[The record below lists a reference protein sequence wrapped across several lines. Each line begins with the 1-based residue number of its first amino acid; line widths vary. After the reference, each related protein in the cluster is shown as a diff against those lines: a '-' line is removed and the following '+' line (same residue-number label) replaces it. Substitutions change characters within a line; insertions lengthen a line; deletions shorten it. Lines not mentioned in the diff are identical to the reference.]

1 MKKVLFEETQS
12 NTLLVI
18 MAVVAA
24 LFFSTLCMVQIGF
37 NKPLGNHP
45 APDWILI
52 LFAVASIA
60 AAIFFNYQKLNLL
73 ITEDEIHISFGLLTG
88 KTVIRITDIKSISI
102 RQYDA
107 FDEFLGWGIRYNA
120 TTSCFTV
127 SGNKA
132 IEVEMTD
139 NRKILIGTQKATIA
153 KPIIEQLSSRLIKE
167 RSHL

>member
-24 LFFSTLCMVQIGF
+24 LFFSILCMVQIGF
-37 NKPLGNHP
+37 NKPFGNHP
-45 APDWILI
+45 APDWVLI

-60 AAIFFNYQKLNLL
+60 AAIFFNYQKLKLL
-73 ITEDEIHISFGLLTG
+73 ITEDEIHVSFGLLTG
-88 KTVIRITDIKSISI
+88 KTLIRITDIKSISI

-167 RSHL
+167 HSHL